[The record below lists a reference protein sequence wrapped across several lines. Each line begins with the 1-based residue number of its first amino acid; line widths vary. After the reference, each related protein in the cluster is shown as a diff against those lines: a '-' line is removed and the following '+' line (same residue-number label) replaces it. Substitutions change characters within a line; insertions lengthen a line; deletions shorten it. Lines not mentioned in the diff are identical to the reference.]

1 VPMHTK
7 IPKDA
12 LFVVDGSYLLYRS
25 FYAIKPLYTADGT
38 PTQATYGFCRAIKKF
53 IDVFNPENLIVAW
66 DAKGKKF
73 RSEIYAEYKATRQA
87 PPNELFEQKNDI
99 VEFLDLIGVCQISVE
114 SYEADDLIY
123 SVVKDYPDKNIVIV
137 CPDKDLFQLLSK
149 NVLIYDPFKDRIVD
163 VKLYETERGFP
174 IDKIHFYYSLL
185 GDTSDNIPGV
195 DGIGEKTAKD
205 LVTKFDSLKDL
216 YANLDK
222 VEKDRTKKLLEA
234 NKDNAFLSY
243 KLFELKH
250 HKINLKKDAYKF
262 DKTKWANA
270 AGLFKRLEF
279 KNMHKE
285 VATQTP
291 MQMTIT
297 GIVQTE
303 SNKEK
308 KVSYDWECIVVRTE
322 EQLDDMITKIKKSG
336 YFALDTETTGG
347 SPLQDEMV
355 GFSVAMNNQTAY
367 YVPLAHQISNGELQL
382 NREKTLES
390 LKHIF
395 ENQKIEKVLHNT
407 KFDALVISQYN
418 ILLGGVVFDTLLA
431 ANLVKQAWQKNN
443 LKSLSEYY
451 LNEPMQR
458 FKEVLGTKYKNFSQV
473 PIEEGASY
481 GAHDAL
487 QTFKLRPILEKKLNE
502 DPKLKKIFYDIEMP
516 LLMVLARMEKQ
527 GILLDVEA
535 LKELDK
541 DVVKVI
547 KHTEK
552 KIFAA
557 LESAH
562 IKNLDEIN
570 LNSPRQIEKILFDQL
585 HLQPGKKSATG
596 KRSTDQE
603 VLEELSTKH
612 PVPAMLLQYRELSK
626 LKNTYID
633 PLPNFINKRTGKIH
647 TSYSQTL
654 VATGRLSS
662 QDPNLQNIPTGEGFG
677 LKIRDAFI
685 APRGYRFM
693 SADYSQIELRVL
705 AHMSKDKNLTDAFLH
720 DKDIHAQTA
729 SQIFDVPLDKVTHD
743 QRQMGKRINFSII
756 YGLTPYGLSKD
767 LGIKPNEAKEYIEK
781 YFLQYPKVAEWIDQT
796 IDHAIKNG
804 YTQTWW
810 GRRRYIPELAEQNRN
825 LFEAGKRVATNSPV
839 QGTSA
844 EIMKLAMINVDS
856 ALANKKLDA
865 ALVLQ
870 IHDELII
877 QFHTDIEEEVTK
889 IVQKEMESVVDWE
902 IPFKVTI
909 RTGKNWGDVTK

>member
-1 VPMHTK
+1 
-7 IPKDA
+7 
-12 LFVVDGSYLLYRS
+12 
-25 FYAIKPLYTADGT
+25 
-38 PTQATYGFCRAIKKF
+38 
-53 IDVFNPENLIVAW
+53 
-66 DAKGKKF
+66 
-73 RSEIYAEYKATRQA
+73 
-87 PPNELFEQKNDI
+87 
-99 VEFLDLIGVCQISVE
+99 
-114 SYEADDLIY
+114 
-123 SVVKDYPDKNIVIV
+123 
-137 CPDKDLFQLLSK
+137 
-149 NVLIYDPFKDRIVD
+149 
-163 VKLYETERGFP
+163 
-174 IDKIHFYYSLL
+174 
-185 GDTSDNIPGV
+185 
-195 DGIGEKTAKD
+195 
-205 LVTKFDSLKDL
+205 
-216 YANLDK
+216 
-222 VEKDRTKKLLEA
+222 
-234 NKDNAFLSY
+234 
-243 KLFELKH
+243 
-250 HKINLKKDAYKF
+250 
-262 DKTKWANA
+262 
-270 AGLFKRLEF
+270 
-279 KNMHKE
+279 
-285 VATQTP
+285 
-291 MQMTIT
+291 
-297 GIVQTE
+297 
-303 SNKEK
+303 
-308 KVSYDWECIVVRTE
+308 
-322 EQLDDMITKIKKSG
+322 
-336 YFALDTETTGG
+336 
-347 SPLQDEMV
+347 
-355 GFSVAMNNQTAY
+355 
-367 YVPLAHQISNGELQL
+367 
-382 NREKTLES
+382 
-390 LKHIF
+390 
-395 ENQKIEKVLHNT
+395 
-407 KFDALVISQYN
+407 
-418 ILLGGVVFDTLLA
+418 
-431 ANLVKQAWQKNN
+431 
-443 LKSLSEYY
+443 
-451 LNEPMQR
+451 MQR
-458 FKEVLGTKYKNFSQV
+458 YKEVLGTKYKNFSQV